1 MNIGKGS
8 TDITNDYLLPS
19 ANYKYIINLKRVYL
33 CIYVDISYHIFIL
46 SFRSGCV
53 IPDGDSMVLTGGFER
68 WKHVTR
74 YPGNADLP
82 QLNDERSNHGC
93 SSFLLDDGNK
103 VCKKCKYKGLAFH
116 LFRSTLLPEVR
127 ILAKNFWK
135 PQKCLLPFG
144 YLLDPSHLES
154 MG

>member
-1 MNIGKGS
+1 M
-8 TDITNDYLLPS
+8 
-19 ANYKYIINLKRVYL
+19 YL
-33 CIYVDISYHIFIL
+33 CGYIFIL
-46 SFRSGCV
+46 SFRGGCV
-53 IPDGDSMVLTGGFER
+53 IPDGDSMVLTGGYER

-74 YPGNADLP
+74 YLNSMMTSTQLP

-103 VCKKCKYKGLAFH
+103 VCKKCKYKWLAFY

-144 YLLDPSHLES
+144 YLLDPSHSES
-154 MG
+154 MGQPEPQSTTQSLCQVNIVTFL

>member
-8 TDITNDYLLPS
+8 TDITDDYMLPS
-19 ANYKYIINLKRVYL
+19 AHYKYIINLKRMYL
-33 CIYVDISYHIFIL
+33 CIYVDISLLFIL
-46 SFRSGCV
+46 SFRGGCV

-74 YPGNADLP
+74 YPGNSELP

-103 VCKKCKYKGLAFH
+103 VCKK
-116 LFRSTLLPEVR
+116 V
-127 ILAKNFWK
+127 
-135 PQKCLLPFG
+135 
-144 YLLDPSHLES
+144 
-154 MG
+154 